1 MEPTSLKYPALAGG
15 FFTTSTTWKERSD
28 HITVHNSVTVC
39 LLSCSRH
46 SFFLCKTS
54 SVKIVA
60 SLHLLGLSSQTISL
74 LLGLL
79 FNPEFCLSCVG
90 PLPQSM
96 FLTVFLVVTAV
107 TWLCFPFHF
116 LSYVF
121 KYFSLNLTSKPLESI
136 SCFLTVL
143 SFPVFHISPI
153 ISFTPAFYKCKIY

>member
-1 MEPTSLKYPALAGG
+1 M
-15 FFTTSTTWKERSD
+15 
-28 HITVHNSVTVC
+28 
-39 LLSCSRH
+39 
-46 SFFLCKTS
+46 
-54 SVKIVA
+54 A

-107 TWLCFPFHF
+107 TWFCFPFHF

-136 SCFLTVL
+136 SCFLTILPSQCSTYHLL
-143 SFPVFHISPI
+143 SLLLLLFTNAKFIDPLTYHIFL
-153 ISFTPAFYKCKIY
+153 FTPSHVSLQCVHVPRNYGPTMYL